1 MTFACWPLPGARAHG
16 STKDHLH
23 AKPQQCA
30 EWGKTLPYAPCPAA
44 QNAPDYLCPCPPQIC
59 AEGNLV
65 VAASGGLSLEVW
77 RLQA

>member
-1 MTFACWPLPGARAHG
+1 MSPPL
-16 STKDHLH
+16 
-23 AKPQQCA
+23 
-30 EWGKTLPYAPCPAA
+30 
-44 QNAPDYLCPCPPQIC
+44 QIC

>member
-1 MTFACWPLPGARAHG
+1 MTFAHCPSPGTRAHRPA
-16 STKDHLH
+16 KDHLH
-23 AKPQQCA
+23 SKPPQCA
-30 EWGKTLPYAPCPAA
+30 EWGKALSHAPRLPPEST
-44 QNAPDYLCPCPPQIC
+44 PDLLSLSSQIC